1 MHAKRQ
7 EVHELRDRL
16 SLPPARDAASREIIN
31 RNSARRLKGAVELR
45 HQARK
50 QSGKE
55 QSETLNKTQ
64 RQQQEERHRHDQTLR
79 ALQSQRLLDSQ
90 AQAVR
95 RAAKKEQQQ
104 QQGQQYQPQ
113 QPPGHHLL
121 GPKFAKSQVFAKK
134 QTNPS
139 PQQRKLPSILGA
151 RRASPDP
158 VLAAPTATA
167 VPSRTTS
174 LREG

>member
-1 MHAKRQ
+1 MQRQ
-7 EVHELRDRL
+7 E
-16 SLPPARDAASREIIN
+16 
-31 RNSARRLKGAVELR
+31 
-45 HQARK
+45 
-50 QSGKE
+50 
-55 QSETLNKTQ
+55 
-64 RQQQEERHRHDQTLR
+64 QEERHRHDQTLR

-90 AQAVR
+90 ARAVR

-104 QQGQQYQPQ
+104 QQGQQYQPE

-121 GPKFAKSQVFAKK
+121 GPKFAKTKK

-139 PQQRKLPSILGA
+139 PQQRKLPSIMGA

-158 VLAAPTATA
+158 VLAAPTAMA
-167 VPSRTTS
+167 VPSRTVS